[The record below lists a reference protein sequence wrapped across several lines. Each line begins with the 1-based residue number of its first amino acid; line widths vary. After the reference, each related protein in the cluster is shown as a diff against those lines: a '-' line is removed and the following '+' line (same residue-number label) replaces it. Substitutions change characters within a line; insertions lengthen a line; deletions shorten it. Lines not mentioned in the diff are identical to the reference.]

1 MALGKDQ
8 GMADEDDNRVVR
20 LSRMEAFSAWVFAI
34 ASLYWCWSSYDRAG
48 GRRLMME
55 HYLRHLLVEDRNG
68 RGMVSA
74 HDLLGAYAS

>member
-1 MALGKDQ
+1 
-8 GMADEDDNRVVR
+8 V
-20 LSRMEAFSAWVFAI
+20 
-34 ASLYWCWSSYDRAG
+34 
-48 GRRLMME
+48 RLMME